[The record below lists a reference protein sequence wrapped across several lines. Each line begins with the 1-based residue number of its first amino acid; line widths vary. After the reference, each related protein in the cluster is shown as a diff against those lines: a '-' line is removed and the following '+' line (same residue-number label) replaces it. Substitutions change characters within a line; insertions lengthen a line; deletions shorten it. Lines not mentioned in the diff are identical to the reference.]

1 MKLSRLI
8 LVALCAA
15 FAVVASACGGGGS
28 GDVPEDAVAVVNG
41 TEVSRADLDE
51 LVALAKKASE
61 LQGQQ
66 FPRAGTPEHRNIQS
80 QYVAYLVQRE
90 HFAQEAEKRG
100 IEVTEKE
107 VDEEV
112 EKFVEERFD
121 GKQEEFEKAR
131 KAQGYTVD
139 QFRTTLR
146 NGLLEQKLFTDVTK
160 EIQVTPKEIVD
171 YYQQNQASYSTPESR
186 DVRHILIAEKN
197 GEAVDFAKSKTE
209 ADRLYAELQN
219 GADFAALAKAESAD
233 QGSAAQGGKLT
244 VSKGQT
250 VPEFD
255 KMAFDLEQG
264 VVSQPV
270 KTTYGYHLIEALSPI
285 RKATTTKLDE
295 VRASI
300 KATLLQERRSE
311 FMTEWTE
318 NLWKD
323 NEGDVSYAAGFEPP
337 EVPDES
343 DIEPE
348 PATE

>member
-1 MKLSRLI
+1 MKRSRLT

-15 FAVVASACGGGGS
+15 LAVAASACGGGS
-28 GDVPEDAVAVVNG
+28 DDVPEDAVAVVNG
-41 TEVSRADLDE
+41 TEISRSELDDL
-51 LVALAKKASE
+51 VQLAKKATE

-66 FPRAGTPEHRNIQS
+66 FPRAGTPEYRNVQS
-80 QYVAYLVQRE
+80 QYVAYLVQRA

-100 IEVTEKE
+100 IAITEKE
-107 VDEEV
+107 VDKEV
-112 EKFVEERFD
+112 DKFVEERFD
-121 GKQEEFEKAR
+121 GKREEFEKAR
-131 KAQGYTVD
+131 KAQGYSVE

-146 NGLLEQKLFTDVTK
+146 NGLLEQKLFKDVTK
-160 EIQVTPKEIVD
+160 ELEVTPQEVVT

-186 DVRHILIAEKN
+186 DVRHILVAEKD
-197 GEAVDFAKSKTE
+197 GENVDFEKSKTE

-219 GADFAALAKAESAD
+219 GADFAALAKAESED

-244 VSKGQT
+244 ISRGQT

-255 KMAFDLEQG
+255 KTAFDLKPG

-270 KTTYGYHLIEALSPI
+270 KTTYGYHLIEALSPV
-285 RKATTTKLDE
+285 RKAKTTSLDD

-337 EVPDES
+337 DVPDES
-343 DIEPE
+343 DVEPE